1 MLCCILHEERTENE
15 RRKQRNTRQ
24 ASMCGIKASAQHRL
38 PFGTHTLPAIASAVV
53 EPEYVILHEEAPLLV
68 GYQLKHLHSKIESQ
82 HHNSNLQLG
91 NSLGGKDV
99 YCRDG
104 LPD

>member
-1 MLCCILHEERTENE
+1 MTSKHLPR
-15 RRKQRNTRQ
+15 
-24 ASMCGIKASAQHRL
+24 HRL
-38 PFGTHTLPAIASAVV
+38 PFGTHTLPVIASAVV